1 MARVQP
7 QGWFEG
13 CLESSSGSEPAGS
26 VLGGTRCVRAA
37 GSGGS
42 RALGLPR
49 PCPASIAS
57 PALPAQHQLHNLSSP
72 AGTASSPAS
81 VPVRRDTA
89 ASSGL
94 SLSVPR
100 LSAAPAHDSWH
111 RQRCE
116 RGPAARPALPFPPW
130 QGGCVGIRAHPLPGH
145 QPQPPVIPEVWC

>member
-1 MARVQP
+1 MPGELERFRTSRECFGRHKVCEGGRVRGKQ
-7 QGWFEG
+7 
-13 CLESSSGSEPAGS
+13 SSGSAP
-26 VLGGTRCVRAA
+26 T
-37 GSGGS
+37 
-42 RALGLPR
+42 LPR
-49 PCPASIAS
+49 FHRLPRAPS
-57 PALPAQHQLHNLSSP
+57 PAPAAQPLIPSP

>member
-1 MARVQP
+1 MPGELERFRTSRECFGRHKVC
-7 QGWFEG
+7 EG
-13 CLESSSGSEPAGS
+13 GRLRGKQSSGSAP
-26 VLGGTRCVRAA
+26 T
-37 GSGGS
+37 
-42 RALGLPR
+42 LPR
-49 PCPASIAS
+49 FHRLPRAPS
-57 PALPAQHQLHNLSSP
+57 PAPAAQPLIP
-72 AGTASSPAS
+72 PCTASSPAS

-100 LSAAPAHDSWH
+100 LSAAPAHGSWH
-111 RQRCE
+111 RRQYE